1 MTWWQVLL
9 SPVEAA
15 ILILFPLQ
23 SFSYELREGGGETLR
38 TWPGCATASTV
49 ASLSQKEAKELA
61 LSAAAGVWRQA
72 PRAFL

>member
-1 MTWWQVLL
+1 MTWWQVLF
-9 SPVEAA
+9 SAVEAA
-15 ILILFPLQ
+15 ILSLVPLQ

-38 TWPGCATASTV
+38 MWLGC